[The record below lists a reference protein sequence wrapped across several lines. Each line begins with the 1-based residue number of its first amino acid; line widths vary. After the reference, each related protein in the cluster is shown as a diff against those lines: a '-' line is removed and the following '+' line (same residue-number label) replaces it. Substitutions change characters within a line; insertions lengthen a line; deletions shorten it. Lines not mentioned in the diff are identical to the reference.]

1 MNYTEHNAKAWDV
14 IGEGS
19 SEDGRAQFTQM
30 ISHEDYLRAK
40 EGLLQ
45 VSLTSSK
52 YVPENW
58 FPSLKGKKILGLA
71 CGGGQQGP
79 VFAAHGAD
87 VTIIDISP
95 RQLENEKLAAKREG
109 YSITT
114 LLCDMEKTLPFD
126 DNSFDIIFNPVS
138 NCYIENILPVWKEC
152 ARILKTGGI
161 LMMGYVKEEHFMF
174 EPDFSKDQ
182 ALTTIYKLPFHSLR
196 DLSEEKKQKMLKNHE
211 PLLFSHSL
219 TEQIGGLIKA
229 GFLITD
235 LYEDGDGGGLFD
247 QYMNSY
253 VAVRA
258 VKAQFRMA

>member
-87 VTIIDISP
+87 C
-95 RQLENEKLAAKREG
+95 
-109 YSITT
+109 
-114 LLCDMEKTLPFD
+114 LLYTSRC
-126 DNSFDIIFNPVS
+126 V
-138 NCYIENILPVWKEC
+138 
-152 ARILKTGGI
+152 
-161 LMMGYVKEEHFMF
+161 
-174 EPDFSKDQ
+174 
-182 ALTTIYKLPFHSLR
+182 
-196 DLSEEKKQKMLKNHE
+196 
-211 PLLFSHSL
+211 
-219 TEQIGGLIKA
+219 
-229 GFLITD
+229 
-235 LYEDGDGGGLFD
+235 
-247 QYMNSY
+247 
-253 VAVRA
+253 
-258 VKAQFRMA
+258 